1 MQSNI
6 EKFDFYSAKV
16 LAILLDNFP
25 IKKDIY
31 ILKDLIKD
39 SDATKEDVKFVYE
52 TIIALRDFDFISF
65 NEEVKECFFG
75 VRLTLKSLE
84 ILKSIPKT
92 LQNNKTLGDKL
103 RDSIKLADEE
113 AIKQSISLAF
123 SLANKFF

>member
-16 LAILLDNFP
+16 LAILFDNFP

-31 ILKDLIKD
+31 ILKDIIKD

-65 NEEVKECFFG
+65 NEEVKTLGFECFL
-75 VRLTLKSLE
+75 V
-84 ILKSIPKT
+84 
-92 LQNNKTLGDKL
+92 
-103 RDSIKLADEE
+103 
-113 AIKQSISLAF
+113 
-123 SLANKFF
+123 